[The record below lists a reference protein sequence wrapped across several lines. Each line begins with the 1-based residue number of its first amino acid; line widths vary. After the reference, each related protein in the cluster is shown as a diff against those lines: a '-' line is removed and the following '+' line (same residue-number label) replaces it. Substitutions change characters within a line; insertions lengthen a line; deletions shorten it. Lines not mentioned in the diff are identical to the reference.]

1 MTEQLTY
8 DKDIITVVSEDPLSG
23 GTDPERGN
31 DDLILLRLLTE
42 LILFLFLNQLWQ

>member
-31 DDLILLRLLTE
+31 GGFDFVEALDGVDTIS
-42 LILFLFLNQLWQ
+42 IS